1 MASIEDIQRA
11 YIKAQAQ
18 RKADVADG
26 GRGDKTHH
34 AVKPVEHTL
43 GNRVPADRVKS

>member
-18 RKADVADG
+18 RKADEA
-26 GRGDKTHH
+26 RGDKTHH
-34 AVKPVEHTL
+34 AVKPVEPTL
-43 GNRVPADRVKS
+43 GDRVKADAR